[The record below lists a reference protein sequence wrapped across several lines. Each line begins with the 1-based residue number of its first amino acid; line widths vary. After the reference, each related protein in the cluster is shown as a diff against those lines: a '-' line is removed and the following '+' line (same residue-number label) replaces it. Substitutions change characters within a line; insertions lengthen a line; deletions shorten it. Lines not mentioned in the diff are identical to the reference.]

1 MLSNGWNSIVDMGMV
16 ILSLGLGMVVI
27 VIEPK
32 PKPKPKPVSIPVLTS
47 THCTLHLPQ
56 NTFFVLPQSDAT
68 VYDM

>member
-27 VIEPK
+27 VIE